1 MPDTDSYEPTDSTQR
16 SDPLVPLSVWDR
28 VLVVGLVVMQVVLIG
43 FAAYGVSC
51 LVERLRH

>member
-1 MPDTDSYEPTDSTQR
+1 MPDTDSYEPTDSTRR

-28 VLVVGLVVMQVVLIG
+28 VRVVALVAMQAVLIG
-43 FAAYGVSC
+43 FAAYGVAC